1 MFVGAG
7 LLQLLV
13 GGRLL
18 LLSSDGTRTS
28 ALLRLRHRD
37 DFLESVL
44 RHVLKLGAWG
54 VALSHLLSTGLL
66 REEQQ
71 LGHVELQA
79 LHVGLEALRA
89 SIPAAVV
96 DGNADGLRV
105 LLGDLGLP
113 CMRLKFNL
121 HHKPE
126 LQIRTPQPSAPNP
139 THSTLNPLLHP
150 TILNPFAAPM
160 PS

>member
-1 MFVGAG
+1 MLVGAG

-13 GGRLL
+13 SGRLL
-18 LLSSDGTRTS
+18 LLGGDGTRAS

-113 CMRLKFNL
+113 CMHFNFQFTRGT
-121 HHKPE
+121 E
-126 LQIRTPQPSAPNP
+126 MDTN
-139 THSTLNPLLHP
+139 LLP
-150 TILNPFAAPM
+150 PGP
-160 PS
+160 

>member
-1 MFVGAG
+1 MLVGAG

-13 GGRLL
+13 SGRLL
-18 LLSSDGTRTS
+18 LLSGDGTGAS
-28 ALLRLRHRD
+28 ALLRLGHRD

-54 VALSHLLSTGLL
+54 VALSHLLGTGLL

-79 LHVGLEALRA
+79 LDVGLEALCA

-113 CMRLKFNL
+113 CMNFNI
-121 HHKPE
+121 KPR
-126 LQIRTPQPSAPNP
+126 QG
-139 THSTLNPLLHP
+139 
-150 TILNPFAAPM
+150 ILN
-160 PS
+160 